1 MKIVIAPD
9 SFKGSLS
16 AKEAALAIERGIRKA
31 APDAETVL
39 VPMADG
45 GEGTV
50 DSLIGATQGTTIQV
64 PVRGPLLDEVTAEY
78 GVLGDQKTCVIEMA
92 AASGLILIREEQ
104 RNPWLATTYGTG
116 QLIKHALDSG
126 YRKFILA
133 LGGSATNDGGSG
145 MLQALGLGLLDA
157 DGHPV
162 PHGAQGLTQISR
174 IDAADWDVR
183 IAQSSFTIA
192 SDVVNP
198 FIGPQGASYV
208 FGPQKGAT
216 PEMVEE
222 LDKAL
227 LHWADLMEA
236 HTGIAVHNLPGAGAA
251 GGLGGAFQAFF
262 PSEMRRGVEIVM
274 ETCNFYQH
282 LQSASLVF
290 TGEGR
295 TDAQTA
301 SGKAPMGIAQAAQ
314 KKGVPV
320 VVLSGSIGQGVE
332 ILLEH
337 GITSIHS
344 IVNGPMSLQEAMDR
358 TAELLTQKAEHVMRT
373 YLASLGQR

>member
-16 AKEAALAIERGIRKA
+16 AKEAALAIAKGIQKA
-31 APDAETVL
+31 APLSDTVL

-50 DSLIGATQGTTIQV
+50 DSLISSTQGTKINV
-64 PVRGPLLDEVTAEY
+64 SVSGPLLDNVIAEY
-78 GVLGDQKTCVIEMA
+78 GVLGDNETCVIEMA
-92 AASGLILIREEQ
+92 TASGLYLISEEQ
-104 RNPWLATTYGTG
+104 RNPWLTTTYGTG
-116 QLIKHALDSG
+116 QLIRHALDHG

-145 MLQALGLGLLDA
+145 MLQALGLALLDA
-157 DGHPV
+157 EGQPV
-162 PHGAQGLTQISR
+162 PHGALGLSKIRS
-174 IDAADWDVR
+174 IDAANWDAR
-183 IAQSSFTIA
+183 IEQSSFTIA

-216 PEMVEE
+216 PEMLPE
-222 LDKAL
+222 LDEAL
-227 LHWADLMEA
+227 RHWADIIEA
-236 HTGIAVHNLPGAGAA
+236 HTSIAVHDLPSAGAA

-262 PSEMRRGVEIVM
+262 PSTVQRGVEIVM
-274 ETCNFYQH
+274 DKSNLSQH
-282 LQSASLVF
+282 LQEASLVF

-314 KKGVPV
+314 KLGVPV
-320 VVLSGSIGQGVE
+320 FVLSGSIGPGVE
-332 ILLEH
+332 ALYDH

-344 IVNGPMSLQEAMDR
+344 IVNGPMSLQEAMER
-358 TAELLTQKAEHVMRT
+358 TEELLSQKAEQVMRT
-373 YLASLGQR
+373 YLAAKV

>member
-16 AKEAALAIERGIRKA
+16 AKEAALAIAKGIQKA
-31 APDAETVL
+31 APSSDTVL

-50 DSLIGATQGTTIQV
+50 DSLISSTQGTKINV
-64 PVRGPLLDEVTAEY
+64 SVNGPLLDNVIAEY
-78 GVLGDQKTCVIEMA
+78 GVLGDNETCVIEMA
-92 AASGLILIREEQ
+92 TASGLYLISEEQ
-104 RNPWLATTYGTG
+104 RNPWLTTTYGTG
-116 QLIKHALDSG
+116 QLIKHALDHG

-145 MLQALGLGLLDA
+145 MLQALGLALLDA
-157 DGHPV
+157 EGQAV
-162 PHGAQGLTQISR
+162 PHGALGLSKIRS
-174 IDAADWDVR
+174 IDAANWDAR
-183 IAQSSFTIA
+183 IAESSFTIA

-216 PEMVEE
+216 PEMLPE

-227 LHWADLMEA
+227 RHWADIIEA
-236 HTGIAVHNLPGAGAA
+236 HTGIAVHDLPSAGAA

-262 PSEMRRGVEIVM
+262 PSTVQRGVEIVM
-274 ETCNFYQH
+274 DKSDLSQH
-282 LQSASLVF
+282 LQEASLVF

-314 KKGVPV
+314 KLGVPV
-320 VVLSGSIGQGVE
+320 FVLSGSIGPGVE
-332 ILLEH
+332 SLYDH

-344 IVNGPMSLQEAMDR
+344 IVNGPMSLQEAMER
-358 TAELLTQKAEHVMRT
+358 TEELLTQKAEQVMRT
-373 YLASLGQR
+373 YLAARTM

>member
-16 AKEAALAIERGIRKA
+16 AKEAALAIAKGIQKA
-31 APDAETVL
+31 APASDTVL

-50 DSLIGATQGTTIQV
+50 DSLISSTQGRKIEVTV
-64 PVRGPLLDEVTAEY
+64 SGPLLDEVTAEY
-78 GVLGDQKTCVIEMA
+78 GVLGDNETCVIEMA
-92 AASGLILIREEQ
+92 TASGLYLISEEQ
-104 RNPWLATTYGTG
+104 RNPWLTTTYGTG
-116 QLIKHALDSG
+116 QLIKHALDHG

-145 MLQALGLGLLDA
+145 MLQALGLALRDA
-157 DGHPV
+157 EGQPV
-162 PHGAQGLTQISR
+162 PHGALGLPKIRS

-183 IAQSSFTIA
+183 IGQSSFTIA

-198 FIGPQGASYV
+198 FVGPQGASYV

-216 PEMVEE
+216 PEMVQE
-222 LDKAL
+222 LDEAL
-227 LHWADLMEA
+227 RHWADIIET
-236 HTGIAVHNLPGAGAA
+236 HTGIAVHHLPSAGAA

-262 PSEMRRGVEIVM
+262 PSTVQRGVEIVM
-274 ETCNFYQH
+274 EQSNLSQH
-282 LQSASLVF
+282 LEGASLVI

-314 KKGVPV
+314 KLGVPV
-320 VVLSGSIGQGVE
+320 IVLSGSIGAGVE
-332 ILLEH
+332 ALYDH

-344 IVNGPMSLQEAMDR
+344 IVNGPMSLQEAMER
-358 TAELLTQKAEHVMRT
+358 TEELLSQKAEQVMRT
-373 YLASLGQR
+373 YLAAKV